1 MQAWYMPGEVTD
13 QRAPNK
19 LEPNEP
25 VDLDTL
31 ASYGVLYW
39 KLSGAADDEELLK
52 IKTERGYDYSDNI
65 TCSPEKLPNYEEKC
79 VGKAGTRQPT
89 TASMGAP
96 PAAGWAQD
104 QVFL

>member
-79 VGKAGTRQPT
+79 VGKAGTRHPT